1 MPDQKPDP
9 SAQSGDRKAMSAAW
23 TLISDVLAGATAI
36 RAKGATYLPK
46 YEGEDDKEYG
56 RRKQVAP
63 WRPEFAD
70 ALQSLASKPFGKDVG
85 LKDGASERIKSLA
98 EDVDGRGN
106 SQTAFARETFAKA
119 IAKGFHLI
127 LVDYPAMHTGEDGEA
142 PKRPLT
148 IAEEQ
153 AAGAR
158 PYWIQVQADDVL
170 ALYTRWDGGR
180 EVIEH
185 LRLREGVTVRDG
197 FGERT
202 VERVRVYEPGR
213 WEVWEQ
219 NASKDWERVAQG
231 VIARGPKNA
240 SSVPAVLFFTGERLG
255 EMRVKPPLEELA
267 HCQIELYQA
276 LSRQDEILTFA
287 SSPMLTANGL
297 SAPTDGSA
305 IAVGPKTILY
315 APGGGEGS
323 TPSWEYINPDASNIE
338 QVRKHVESIIADMR
352 RLGMQ
357 PATPR
362 SGTVTA
368 TGESIGAARAHSAL
382 QAWAIGLKDAFEQ
395 AYVFTAEW
403 LGDSRGYRLRAGLLE
418 LLTTDHTIAWLGAVH
433 GWFAHDSPE
442 ARTARYRLTR
452 YAGHPD
458 APEPDLLNVA
468 LRAGDRFL
476 LCTDGLTDQVPYERI
491 QAVLEAG
498 GTGAAD
504 SLLADSLA
512 AGGTDN
518 ATAVIVEV
526 G

>member
-1 MPDQKPDP
+1 MPDPKPNP
-9 SAQSGDRKAMSAAW
+9 SEQSGERKAMQAAW
-23 TLISDVLAGATAI
+23 TLISDVLAGAAVI
-36 RAKGATYLPK
+36 REKGFTYLPK
-46 YEGEDDKEYG
+46 YEGEDDKEYR

-85 LKDGASERIKSLA
+85 LKDGASERIKGLA

-106 SQTAFARETFAKA
+106 SQTAFAREAFAKA

-127 LVDYPAMHTGEDGEA
+127 LVDYPAMHAGEDSEA

-170 ALYTRWDGGR
+170 ALYTRWEGGR

-185 LRLREGVTVRDG
+185 LRLRECVTMRDG

-240 SSVPAVLFFTGERLG
+240 ASVPAVLFFTGERLG
-255 EMRVKPPLEELA
+255 ELRVKPPLEELA
-267 HCQIELYQA
+267 HCQVELYQA

-297 SAPTDGSA
+297 SAPTDGSS
-305 IAVGPKTILY
+305 IAVGPKTVLY
-315 APGGGEGS
+315 APGSGEGS
-323 TPSWEYINPDASNIE
+323 TPSWAYINPDASNIE
-338 QVRKHVESIIADMR
+338 QVREHVESIIADMR

-357 PATPR
+357 PATSR
-362 SGTVTA
+362 SGTPTA

-403 LGDSRGYRLRAGLLE
+403 LGEEANVEVTVS
-418 LLTTDHTIAWLGAVH
+418 TDFSVVP
-433 GWFAHDSPE
+433 FAHAPLTALKD
-442 ARTARYRLTR
+442 ARTAKDISQRTYW
-452 YAGHPD
+452 
-458 APEPDLLNVA
+458 
-468 LRAGDRFL
+468 
-476 LCTDGLTDQVPYERI
+476 DGLRRFD
-491 QAVLEAG
+491 VLPQDFDPEAEEG
-498 GTGAAD
+498 KLAEELEGLEPEEAIDPRTGAALNGGD
-504 SLLADSLA
+504 VTDDELSALFDPELLGA
-512 AGGTDN
+512 A
-518 ATAVIVEV
+518 
-526 G
+526 